1 MDNREVLICSGT
13 GCLSSGAEEI
23 EARFREELKNKNLV
37 DDISVK
43 KVVKKTGC
51 VGPCSLGPI
60 AIVKPEKTF
69 YGKLDIEDVPVIVKE
84 HLQEGKIV
92 QELLIEEDG
101 KKVEEYTDLNFI
113 KGQKQIALK
122 NIGEIDPSSIED
134 YLAQDGYQ
142 ALEKVLTEMM
152 GEQVIQEIK
161 DSGLRGRGGAG
172 YPTGLKWEFTAN
184 AESDEKYVI
193 CNADEGDPGAFMDR
207 SIIEGDPH
215 KVIESMTITGYAVG
229 AERGY
234 VYVRAEYPLA
244 IENLGSALET
254 ARQEGYLGENI
265 LESDFSFD
273 IEIRVGAGAF
283 VCGEETALI
292 KSIEGER
299 GMPNPKPPYPA
310 AKGLWGQP
318 TVINNVETLS
328 CVPEIINLGSSWFAG
343 IGTESSK
350 GSKVFAVAG
359 DVRGTG
365 LIEVP
370 MGITIREVIFDVAGG
385 IPDNKE
391 FKAVQIGGPSGG
403 TIPAQYLDLEI
414 DYESL
419 DEAGAIMGSGG
430 LVVMDEDNCMVDVAR
445 FFLDFTQDESC
456 GKCPPCRIGTK
467 RMLEILERIT
477 SGEGE
482 AGDIEL
488 LEELGEKIIE
498 TSLCGLGQ
506 TAPNPVLST
515 IRFFRDEYEAHIN
528 DKTCPAG
535 RCTSLA
541 EPYVIDPELC
551 IGCTQCVDV
560 CPVDAISGEKK
571 EVHVIAEDICIS
583 CGACEEVCPVDAIYQ
598 RSNKEEGDKNNG

>member
-23 EARFREELKNKNLV
+23 EEAFQQELV
-37 DDISVK
+37 DRDLLEDIEVK

-69 YGKLDIEDVPVIVKE
+69 YGKLEVQDVEKIVTE
-84 HLQEGKIV
+84 HLEQGNIV
-92 QELLIEEDG
+92 TDLLVEEDG
-101 KKVEEYTDLNFI
+101 HKVEEYTELNFI

-122 NIGEIDPSSIED
+122 NIGEIDPASVED
-134 YLAQDGYQ
+134 YLKQEGYQ
-142 ALEKVLTEMM
+142 AVEKALLDSTPE
-152 GEQVIQEIK
+152 EVIKEIK

-172 YPTGLKWEFTAN
+172 FPTGLKWEFTAQ
-184 AESDEKYVI
+184 AESEQKYIV

-215 KVIESMTITGYAVG
+215 KVIEAMTIAGYAIG
-229 AERGY
+229 ADKGY

-244 IENLGSALET
+244 IETLASALDI
-254 ARQEGYLGENI
+254 ARDRGYLGENI

-283 VCGEETALI
+283 VCGEETALL
-292 KSIEGER
+292 KSIEGKR

-310 AKGLWGQP
+310 QKGLWGEP
-318 TVINNVETLS
+318 TVINNVETLA
-328 CVPEIINLGSSWFAG
+328 CVPEIINQGSSWFNG
-343 IGTESSK
+343 IGTESSS

-359 DVRGTG
+359 DVIGTG

-370 MGITIREVIFDVAGG
+370 MGITIKEVVFDVAGG

-391 FKAVQIGGPSGG
+391 LKAVQIGGPSGG
-403 TIPAQYLDLEI
+403 TIPSQYMDLEI

-419 DEAGAIMGSGG
+419 NEAGAIMGSGG
-430 LVVMDEDNCMVDVAR
+430 LVVMDEDTCMVDVAR
-445 FFLDFTQDESC
+445 FFLDFTQEESC

-477 SGEGE
+477 SGAGE
-482 AGDIEL
+482 EGDIDKL
-488 LEELGEKIIE
+488 QELGERIIE

-515 IRFFRDEYEAHIN
+515 IRFFRDEYEAHIY
-528 DKTCPAG
+528 DETCPAG
-535 RCTSLA
+535 VCQELA
-541 EPYVIDPELC
+541 PPYVIEDETC
-551 IGCTQCVDV
+551 IGCTNCVDECLV
-560 CPVDAISGEKK
+560 EAISGEAG
-571 EVHVIAEDICIS
+571 EVHEIDEDECIA
-583 CGACEEVCPVDAIYQ
+583 CGACAEVCPVDAIYQ
-598 RSNKEEGDKNNG
+598 RSQGKGDA